1 VERVEGPYAPAL
13 KPSDTI
19 VRVDPHSIHPTEV
32 ETPRPA
38 AAVRVYDANS
48 EGVRIWAIL

>member
-1 VERVEGPYAPAL
+1 MERVEGPDAPAL

-19 VRVDPHSIHPTEV
+19 RVDPHSIRPTEV

-38 AAVRVYDANS
+38 AAMRVYDAHA